1 MDVEMQNRK
10 ELFFKTRQFWPV
22 EISIEDNVF
31 SDENA
36 KNQDLLNSI
45 YKNIEASIEQG
56 DDWLQVSIWAFH
68 QALSLF
74 IKDKAAPIFVNEVD
88 YSVYETM
95 MFENLNGDECWRS
108 ELEIY
113 NALNIE

>member
-1 MDVEMQNRK
+1 MDVKMQNRK
-10 ELFFKTRQFWPV
+10 ELFFITRQFWPV
-22 EISIEDNVF
+22 EISIEDNF
-31 SDENA
+31 SSDENA
-36 KNQDLLNSI
+36 KNQGLLT
-45 YKNIEASIEQG
+45 SIEQD

-74 IKDKAAPIFVNEVD
+74 IEDKAATIFVNDVD
-88 YSVYETM
+88 YSVYEKM